1 MFLFKLFFFPAIVQ
15 IWDAAPQRP
24 NNVVIFADDIGF
36 ANIGG
41 FGSDIETLKW
51 LRIVLP
57 LFDGHPLRP
66 HRGQLH
72 GPNFCDRYHL
82 TLERAVITPPLSSD
96 TRTDPSVLHRSSQ

>member
-1 MFLFKLFFFPAIVQ
+1 
-15 IWDAAPQRP
+15 
-24 NNVVIFADDIGF
+24 
-36 ANIGG
+36 
-41 FGSDIETLKW
+41 
-51 LRIVLP
+51 VLP

-96 TRTDPSVLHRSSQ
+96 TRTDPSVLHRSSL